1 MEYIW
6 QSINH
11 FAITHDTRKFFLIIY
26 LGGAAVIALMCG
38 LFYFAI
44 WVAAHFAL
52 ELYKYYRISS
62 KLQLKDI
69 FLSLYHCKLDIM
81 FLCIGLC
88 IDLVSHQSLTLAT
101 ANQEVR
107 ILTLLRFSRFE
118 TLGRVAKVAKAMPR
132 LFGTVK
138 ASSCVFH
145 LSNELSDNVGHR
157 NAPQFCWK
165 NQDTVIF
172 SIIFL
177 SLIFTFIIPL
187 SMGLNFWEIPHSII
201 HILSP

>member
-11 FAITHDTRKFFLIIY
+11 FAITHDARKFFLLIY
-26 LGGAAVIALMCG
+26 LGGAAVIALVCG

-44 WVAAHFAL
+44 WVAAHFTL

-62 KLQLKDI
+62 KLQLKDVL
-69 FLSLYHCKLDIM
+69 LSLYHCKLDIM

-101 ANQEVR
+101 ANQEIR
-107 ILTLLRFSRFE
+107 ILAFLRFSRIE
-118 TLGRVAKVAKAMPR
+118 TLGRIAKVAKAMPR
-132 LFGTVK
+132 IFGTVK

-145 LSNELSDNVGHR
+145 LSNELSEKGKHHETR
-157 NAPQFCWK
+157 HICWK
-165 NQDTVIF
+165 VEDTIIF
-172 SIIFL
+172 SLIVI
-177 SLIFTFIIPL
+177 SLILTFILPL
-187 SMGLNFWEIPHSII
+187 SMGLNFWEIPPNII
-201 HILSP
+201 KILSP